1 MGVAVARPPGELP
14 LFVAGAGACGDPDGR
29 LDRVPEAGDGAGEDE
44 PAGAAVGRGAVVVV
58 GAAGATGIVT
68 TGGETSRDG
77 GGVSCTGGGTAV
89 VGTGTVVGGG
99 GTVGATVTVGVG
111 GSGAGSEGTLTVTV
125 GTGTSIA

>member
-1 MGVAVARPPGELP
+1 MTAQARTSRPAPPS
-14 LFVAGAGACGDPDGR
+14 A
-29 LDRVPEAGDGAGEDE
+29 
-44 PAGAAVGRGAVVVV
+44 GAVVVV

-111 GSGAGSEGTLTVTV
+111 GSRAGSEGTLTVTV